1 VSNLQDHTNENLPSN
16 LKVSR
21 KGGHLVL
28 QTRTATIYLDF
39 NRRDELVEAI
49 KSLG

>member
-1 VSNLQDHTNENLPSN
+1 MTLQDHTNENLPSN

-21 KGGHLVL
+21 KGNLLVFE
-28 QTRTATIYLDF
+28 TRTATISMDF
-39 NRRDELVEAI
+39 SRREEIIAAI